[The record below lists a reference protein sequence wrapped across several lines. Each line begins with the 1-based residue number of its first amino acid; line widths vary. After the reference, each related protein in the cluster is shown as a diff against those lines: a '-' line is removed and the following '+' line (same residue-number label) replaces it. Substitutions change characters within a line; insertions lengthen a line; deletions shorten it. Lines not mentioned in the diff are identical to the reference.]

1 MILLLVGTAV
11 AETGNPVFHWGEAFG
26 AAGSWAG
33 FLGGVLGFILLG
45 WFTLGPWI
53 TWPKKR
59 RDGGDPPSS
68 GAGGL

>member
-1 MILLLVGTAV
+1 MILLLGIAW
-11 AETGNPVFHWGEAFG
+11 AETGVPVFTWGERFG
-26 AAGSWAG
+26 SAGPWAG
-33 FLGGVLGFILLG
+33 ILGLVLGSALLG
-45 WFTLGPWI
+45 WFALGPWI